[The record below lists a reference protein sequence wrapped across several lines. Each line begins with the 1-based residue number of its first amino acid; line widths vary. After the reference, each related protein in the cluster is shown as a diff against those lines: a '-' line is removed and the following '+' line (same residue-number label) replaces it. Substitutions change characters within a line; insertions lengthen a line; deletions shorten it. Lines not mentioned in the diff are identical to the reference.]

1 MSIKL
6 KLPLIIFSV
15 VLIYITTNIL
25 KKEKIPAKY
34 SLLWYLIALIVLAV
48 SIFPRAIEIV
58 ANLIGIQVL
67 SNLVIALFL
76 VLLIFLTLTLT
87 IIVSG
92 QKKKITLL
100 VQELSILRN
109 EFNDRK

>member
-6 KLPLIIFSV
+6 KVSLILFAII
-15 VLIYITTNIL
+15 LICVTTNIL

-34 SLLWYLIALIVLAV
+34 ALLWYFIAFVVLV
-48 SIFPRAIEIV
+48 VVTFPKLFDAL
-58 ANLIGIQVL
+58 ATLLGIQIL
-67 SNLVIALFL
+67 SNLIIAIFL
-76 VLLIFLTLTLT
+76 CLLIFLTLSLT

-100 VQELSILRN
+100 VQEISILRN
-109 EFNDRK
+109 EFNEK